1 MYPKKVSIITVCK
14 NSEDTIMYTLN
25 SIKSQTYKH
34 IEHIIIDGNSS
45 DKTKILVKD
54 YIKKE
59 PKIPVIF
66 KSENDNGIYDAINR
80 GIVECTGEIIC
91 ILNSDDIFHSNT
103 SLEDSMRLISENYEF
118 DIFFFSLTYFN
129 NNNFEKIVRHYPSK
143 SFKKWM
149 LNFGIIPP
157 HPASFI
163 KKEIYSKYGN
173 YNNKYKIAGDFDIFV
188 RFLKIHN
195 LKFKIFDSPIIKMK
209 TGGASG
215 KNLYSYLTS
224 FKENYLS
231 LKNNNQFASML
242 LIFLKIPNKLLQY
255 FNFDEKKLNK
265 NFVIFKE
272 IVDDAILENKV
283 KLIKNLNDIFKKN
296 FVLSGLNLAFLGYH
310 LNGNIKLYKNL
321 YHWPDGVFS
330 KLLKNRKK
338 IKKIPG
344 RIILSNMQ
352 VPKFI
357 NRIHVLGVLSE
368 KSRKYLQDKFNLEVI
383 STELPFGDIKII
395 VEFIPKKIHE
405 NELILIT
412 LPTPKQEMV
421 AEYIAEKFQNYKVI
435 CIGASLAMCSGE
447 EKIVPYL
454 LEKLGLEFLWRL
466 RSDTRRRF
474 IRLSQTFLFFF
485 KGLLNKKL
493 NKIKIEEL

>member
-1 MYPKKVSIITVCK
+1 M
-14 NSEDTIMYTLN
+14 
-25 SIKSQTYKH
+25 
-34 IEHIIIDGNSS
+34 
-45 DKTKILVKD
+45 
-54 YIKKE
+54 
-59 PKIPVIF
+59 
-66 KSENDNGIYDAINR
+66 
-80 GIVECTGEIIC
+80 
-91 ILNSDDIFHSNT
+91 
-103 SLEDSMRLISENYEF
+103 
-118 DIFFFSLTYFN
+118 
-129 NNNFEKIVRHYPSK
+129 
-143 SFKKWM
+143 
-149 LNFGIIPP
+149 
-157 HPASFI
+157 
-163 KKEIYSKYGN
+163 
-173 YNNKYKIAGDFDIFV
+173 
-188 RFLKIHN
+188 
-195 LKFKIFDSPIIKMK
+195 
-209 TGGASG
+209 
-215 KNLYSYLTS
+215 
-224 FKENYLS
+224 
-231 LKNNNQFASML
+231 
-242 LIFLKIPNKLLQY
+242 
-255 FNFDEKKLNK
+255 NK
-265 NFVIFKE
+265 NFVIFRE
-272 IVDDAILENKV
+272 IVDDTILGNKV

-330 KLLKNRKK
+330 KLLKNKKK

-344 RIILSNMQ
+344 RIILSKMQ
-352 VPKFI
+352 LPKFI